1 MSHAP
6 TLVRRSNPIANRLV
20 RRIPGPNTLLTVR
33 GRTSGLP
40 RTFPVGVVEV
50 DGRRWIMGAYGDVDW
65 TRNLRAAGGGELR
78 LHGREVHV
86 DARALGPAEAQGF
99 YRTVLPTFIA
109 RLPWFGRVFARIF
122 FGAIGPEFLH
132 DPERAAAT
140 KPVFELTTE

>member
-6 TLVRRSNPIANRLV
+6 TLVRRSNPIANLFV
-20 RRIPGPNTLLTVR
+20 KRIPGPNMLLTVR

-65 TRNLRAAGGGELR
+65 TRNLRVAGAGELHFHGEDVR
-78 LHGREVHV
+78 LLARE
-86 DARALGPAEAQGF
+86 LPPTEAERF
-99 YRTVLPTFIA
+99 YREVLPTFIR
-109 RLPWFGRVFARIF
+109 RLPWFGRVFAKLF
-122 FGAIGPEFLH
+122 FGAIGPEFLN

-140 KPVFELTTE
+140 KPVFELTLA